1 MRVAVRVEL
10 ALNEGI
16 DGSILA
22 QRVAVGPLERKYS
35 VSESGYVGELC
46 APTSSPPGWQAR
58 EALHF
63 ERRDASGREAP
74 GGSSNHNGPA
84 SSDHERSTLAN
95 GTGAKQWREVPK
107 VATAESRHA
116 GGAALVIRAGR
127 DRFVEVEPLSA
138 IKCSFTAERCATPVR

>member
-1 MRVAVRVEL
+1 M
-10 ALNEGI
+10 I
-16 DGSILA
+16 DDGVLA
-22 QRVAVGPLERKYS
+22 QSVAVGPLERKYS
-35 VSESGYVGELC
+35 VCESGDVGELC
-46 APTSSPPGWQAR
+46 APTSSPPGWQAG

-74 GGSSNHNGPA
+74 RGSSNHNGPA

-95 GTGAKQWREVPK
+95 GTGTKQRHEVPK
-107 VATAESRHA
+107 VTTAESRHA

-127 DRFVEVEPLSA
+127 DRLVEVQPLSA